1 LHREGTSV
9 TATLTNAGPLFDRFG
24 RRRPLLVGVVA
35 YVLTSALCALSPTIE
50 TPIVA
55 RFV

>member
-35 YVLTSALCALSPTIE
+35 YVLTSALCALSTTIE

>member
-1 LHREGTSV
+1 V
-9 TATLTNAGPLFDRFG
+9 TATLTNAGPLSDRSG